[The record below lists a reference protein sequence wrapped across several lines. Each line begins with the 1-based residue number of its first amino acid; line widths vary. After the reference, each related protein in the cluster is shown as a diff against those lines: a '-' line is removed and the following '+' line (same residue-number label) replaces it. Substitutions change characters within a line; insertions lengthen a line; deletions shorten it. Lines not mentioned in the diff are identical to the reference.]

1 MIYSK
6 NETEAAITYLK
17 FIVENFKYFSAS
29 EKQTHLNA
37 LEYHHSIFFS
47 NLIVIDENY
56 NSEIAYNKLFVS
68 FLVQL
73 NFISAKKENAELSK
87 IPDSV
92 YIVYSKAKF
101 NKGNFLI
108 DYLKSFYEI
117 DKVFTVRDFYP
128 INELEKDLQ
137 LIIDKGYIFD
147 IVDAIRL
154 VSSLLDSKIIKKML
168 KHYNDDLK
176 GKVFDKRYDVM
187 QGEIEMR
194 RSLRKV
200 LERKTQK
207 GFNEFEIKMYE
218 LITEFGFRRYATNK
232 EITNILVS
240 GYLNKT
246 PVIQKYECRKFFSS
260 VVRKNGNDIVN
271 HSTRELLLAF
281 KNIFLKIYDDDIYQL
296 ASESTFNTYISYSIQ
311 IANKKEYGL
320 YRGNYDNYL
329 NLQIKTITGL

>member
-1 MIYSK
+1 
-6 NETEAAITYLK
+6 
-17 FIVENFKYFSAS
+17 
-29 EKQTHLNA
+29 
-37 LEYHHSIFFS
+37 
-47 NLIVIDENY
+47 
-56 NSEIAYNKLFVS
+56 
-68 FLVQL
+68 
-73 NFISAKKENAELSK
+73 
-87 IPDSV
+87 
-92 YIVYSKAKF
+92 
-101 NKGNFLI
+101 
-108 DYLKSFYEI
+108 
-117 DKVFTVRDFYP
+117 
-128 INELEKDLQ
+128 
-137 LIIDKGYIFD
+137 
-147 IVDAIRL
+147 
-154 VSSLLDSKIIKKML
+154 
-168 KHYNDDLK
+168 
-176 GKVFDKRYDVM
+176 VFDKRYDVM

-207 GFNEFEIKMYE
+207 GFNEFEIKMDE

-246 PVIQKYECRKFFSS
+246 PLIQKYECRKFFSS

-329 NLQIKTITGL
+329 NLQMKTITGL